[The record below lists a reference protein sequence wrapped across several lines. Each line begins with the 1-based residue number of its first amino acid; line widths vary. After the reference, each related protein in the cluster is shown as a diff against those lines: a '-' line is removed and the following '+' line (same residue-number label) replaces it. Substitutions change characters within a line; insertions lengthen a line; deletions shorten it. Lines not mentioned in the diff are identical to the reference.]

1 MPKSKM
7 KRLPKQCEV
16 CHEWCNSRLEWFHHF
31 FQAVHLEKMSED
43 GRLIDPDIM
52 KSCSVLISGQ
62 FPLEGM
68 QILDYFSKGKKHIRN
83 YVWNPDRR
91 RLAVIQFE
99 SSESVDKL
107 MKEIKES
114 HVWVG
119 GDRIEVKRNY
129 DLGFLKVRARPPM
142 PSTSRMFSSA
152 KAMARDGASSDS
164 DCSVEGVK
172 VKRTPAPAS
181 SKLKLASVIP
191 KTKLSEPHHLL
202 PFSKEDGLTVPL
214 VSSQFA
220 TIQSEVEI
228 PEVEFNTILNL
239 LQRLQKIVIAKNPMA
254 KFTTLFRHK
263 YLKLRDAGS
272 NHLLIYLS
280 QFQYR
285 PLPLSFF
292 DVEKLFVGSQF
303 QPLGHDHV
311 ALSTVECG
319 YPYLDK
325 ETGLKFG
332 LVFHHDHEGEVVTC
346 QLVRYLISF
355 DPKARSLLTLIHY
368 WARENDIILSEK
380 GILRKNQGSNIPD
393 PAALEWLCLFYL
405 TEEGIIPSLK
415 EMRKDARE
423 NERNSV
429 IIEGTKNSTISFP
442 RDAQFRREWQQAKIK
457 YYTTKIDN
465 KYVVDVLELT
475 LGFFN
480 FCSKNDFKGKVLK
493 TMEGKMVELLPA
505 IEDGLISESINP
517 DLFGDPEELRRQAKK
532 LEDELNGEMY
542 LMQPFVPTRSFK
554 VDQKKFD
561 NHVVPIMK
569 KTAKKLEFYLGNGQ
583 RNKSD
588 GKVMEVDLK
597 SLFQYGKLEV
607 VYGVLKENAENDNN
621 IQLEEQQKRNNQE
634 KVGDQDKQ
642 KMHLEVRKQ
651 IKLLKEQ
658 KQNLLDDQLLEE
670 EHQRKKLL
678 KEYQWKKF
686 LEEMEHQRK
695 KLIEEHQLKK
705 LQEENQQKKLLEE
718 QQRKK
723 LLEEQQ
729 QKKLLEEQ
737 HRKKLLEEQQ
747 QKKLLEEQQRKK
759 LVEEQQQKKLLE
771 EQQHKKQ
778 LETQQQKQK
787 TLEVQRQKKLL
798 EIQQEQQKKQV
809 EVHKEKRTSN
819 VIQSNA
825 KPQLSE
831 PSPIAKAK
839 ETPKP
844 LNKSDSISLL
854 QFFNALSDEV
864 TMPTKTWDALVEFRK
879 ALSVF
884 FSSCEYPECKLVL
897 FRNRYLKLY
906 YEGVEANIFLF
917 LDHPGLYT
925 IENGTRQALIPKSLE
940 IQRFIDRVQND
951 AQYSEQMKQLL
962 VAAME
967 KVPSPA
973 IGTRLEHQIFTY
985 EGTDFHIA
993 TRCFLPE
1000 LQACRLVEY
1009 MSTTD
1014 PRVIPV
1020 MKVIYY
1026 WAKVNGIRL
1035 GKVSPDQVGV
1045 APDPALLEWLV
1056 IFFLSEKQIIPALSE
1071 VCGSKV
1077 DEGLFFDGVDI
1088 GFKGDPESAWELW
1101 DRYEDGEGEQHIL
1114 NVLELA
1120 RDFFQYWS
1128 DFGLKAEKKPV
1139 VINLRNGHVFLK
1151 DEVKK
1156 NSNDMRSLS
1165 WATGISLP
1173 ELKNLHLEPEIMKS
1187 FYDIEEPV
1195 TILHPLYIKY
1205 CFSFCAKAFVQSICP
1220 KMKVVHGQLRELL
1233 RACKG
1238 CGDERAIWN
1247 IEKVFKVES

>member
-1 MPKSKM
+1 ME
-7 KRLPKQCEV
+7 RLPKKCEV
-16 CHEWCNSRLEWFHHF
+16 CHEWCSSTLEWFRHF
-31 FQAVHLEKMSED
+31 FQAVHLEKMNEYVRLMDSE
-43 GRLIDPDIM
+43 IM
-52 KSCSVLISGQ
+52 KSCSVLVSGQ
-62 FPLEGM
+62 LRLEGM
-68 QILDYFSKGKKHIRN
+68 QILDYFSKGEKHIRN
-83 YVWNPDRR
+83 YFWIPDRR

-99 SSESVDKL
+99 SSESVNKL

-129 DLGFLKVRARPPM
+129 DLGILKVKAASM
-142 PSTSRMFSSA
+142 PSPSLMFSSA

-164 DCSVEGVK
+164 DGSAEAGK
-172 VKRTPAPAS
+172 VKRTPAS
-181 SKLKLASVIP
+181 SKLKLTSTFHP
-191 KTKLSEPHHLL
+191 KLSDHHHLL
-202 PFSKEDGLTVPL
+202 LCSPL
-214 VSSQFA
+214 AS
-220 TIQSEVEI
+220 IQSEVEI
-228 PEVEFNTILNL
+228 PELENNIILNL
-239 LQRLQKIVIAKNPMA
+239 LHRIHKIVIAKNPTA
-254 KFTTLFRHK
+254 KFPSLFRHQ

-280 QFQYR
+280 QFQHR
-285 PLPLSFF
+285 RLLMSFF

-303 QPLGHDHV
+303 QPLGHDHA

-346 QLVRYLISF
+346 QLAQYLMRF
-355 DPKARSLLTLIHY
+355 DPAVRSLLTVVHF
-368 WARENDIILSEK
+368 WARENDITLAEK
-380 GILRKNQGSNIPD
+380 GIPRKNEGSNIPD

-405 TEEGIIPSLK
+405 TTEGIIPSLK
-415 EMRKDARE
+415 EMRKDAQGK
-423 NERNSV
+423 SLV
-429 IIEGTKNSTISFP
+429 LQEGTKNSTIGFP
-442 RDAQFRREWQQAKIK
+442 VDARFCREWQQPKIK
-457 YYTTKIDN
+457 CYSTKTSN
-465 KYVVDVLELT
+465 EHALDVLELT

-532 LEDELNGEMY
+532 LEGELKGEMY
-542 LMQPFVPTRSFK
+542 LMQPFVPTRRFK
-554 VDQKKFD
+554 VDQQKFE

-569 KTAKKLEFYLGNGQ
+569 KTAKKLEFYLGNEQ
-583 RNKSD
+583 RNRND

-621 IQLEEQQKRNNQE
+621 TQLEEQQKRNNQE
-634 KVGDQDKQ
+634 DVGDQDKQ
-642 KMHLEVRKQ
+642 KMRLEVQKQ
-651 IKLLKEQ
+651 IKPLKEQ
-658 KQNLLDDQLLEE
+658 KKNLQDDQLLEE

-678 KEYQWKKF
+678 KEYNWKKF
-686 LEEMEHQRK
+686 LEEKENERK
-695 KLIEEHQLKK
+695 KSIEEHQLKK
-705 LQEENQQKKLLEE
+705 LQEENQGKKLLEE
-718 QQRKK
+718 QRRKK

-729 QKKLLEEQ
+729 Q
-737 HRKKLLEEQQ
+737 KKLLEEQQ

-759 LVEEQQQKKLLE
+759 SVEEQQQKKLLE

-778 LETQQQKQK
+778 LEIQQQKQK

-798 EIQQEQQKKQV
+798 KIQQEQQKKQA
-809 EVHKEKRTSN
+809 EVHKEKGTSN
-819 VIQSNA
+819 VIQSNT

-831 PSPIAKAK
+831 PSLIAKAK

-854 QFFNALSDEV
+854 QFFNALSYEV

-879 ALSVF
+879 ALSVI

-906 YEGVEANIFLF
+906 DEGLEANAFLF

-925 IENGTRQALIPKSLE
+925 IVNGTRQALIPKLLE
-940 IQRFIDRVQND
+940 IQRFIVRVQNN

-962 VAAME
+962 VATMK

-973 IGTRLEHQIFTY
+973 IGTRLEHQVFAY
-985 EGTDFHIA
+985 KGTDFHIA

-1009 MSTTD
+1009 LSTTD

-1035 GKVSPDQVGV
+1035 GKVSPDEVGV

-1056 IFFLSEKQIIPALSE
+1056 IFFLSEKQIIPTLSE

-1088 GFKGDPESAWELW
+1088 GFKGDPENAWELW
-1101 DRYEDGEGEQHIL
+1101 DRYEDGEGEQHVL

-1156 NSNDMRSLS
+1156 FSNDMRSLS
-1165 WATGISLP
+1165 WVTGISLP

-1205 CFSFCAKAFVQSICP
+1205 SFSFCAKAFVQSICP
-1220 KMKVVHGQLRELL
+1220 KMKVVHQQLRDLL

-1238 CGDERAIWN
+1238 CGEERAIWN